1 MSRSNT
7 TRRSAIL
14 NALADKFKEIDG
26 SGAFKARLDGN
37 VETRMKFWDEIEQYP
52 AVHMAAGAETRE
64 YWGGGNKWRFLTITI
79 RAYVNAEDPIEEL
92 EELLEDIETVIDAN
106 NSLTY
111 QQLGTDAGVSQ
122 FTVISI
128 DTDEGVLAPLGI
140 GEMILEARYEE
151 KIMKFLGILILAVS
165 LVTSQRLRHSCFSL
179 GRWKNICYWHNR
191 CCSNWYFSN
200 S

>member
-1 MSRSNT
+1 MARSTT

-14 NALADKFKEIDG
+14 NALAEKFKGIDG
-26 SGAFKARLDGN
+26 SGAFKTRLDDN

-52 AVHMAAGAETRE
+52 AIHMAAGAETRQ
-64 YWGGGNKWRFLTITI
+64 YWGGGNKWRFLNITI
-79 RAYVNAEDPIEEL
+79 RCYVNAEDPIEEL

-111 QQLGTDAGVSQ
+111 RQLGTDAGVSQ

-140 GEMILEARYEE
+140 GEMIIEARY
-151 KIMKFLGILILAVS
+151 
-165 LVTSQRLRHSCFSL
+165 
-179 GRWKNICYWHNR
+179 
-191 CCSNWYFSN
+191 
-200 S
+200 

>member
-26 SGAFKARLDGN
+26 SGSFKSRLDDN
-37 VETRMKFWDEIEQYP
+37 VSVRMKFWDEIEQYP
-52 AVHMAAGAETRE
+52 AIHMAAGSETRE

-79 RAYVNAEDPIEEL
+79 RAYVNNEDPIEEL
-92 EELLEDIETVIDAN
+92 EKLLEDIETVIDTN

-111 QQLGTDAGVSQ
+111 RQLGTDAGVSQ
-122 FTVISI
+122 FTVLTI

-140 GEMILEARYEE
+140 GEMIIEARY
-151 KIMKFLGILILAVS
+151 
-165 LVTSQRLRHSCFSL
+165 
-179 GRWKNICYWHNR
+179 
-191 CCSNWYFSN
+191 
-200 S
+200 

>member
-26 SGAFKARLDGN
+26 SGSYKARLDDN

-52 AVHMAAGAETRE
+52 AVHMAAGTETRE
-64 YWGGGNKWRFLTITI
+64 YYGGGQKWRFLTITI

-92 EELLEDIETVIDAN
+92 EELLEDLETVIDSSN
-106 NSLTY
+106 NLTY
-111 QQLGTDAGVSQ
+111 KQLGTDAGIIQ
-122 FTVISI
+122 LTVISI

-140 GEMILEARYEE
+140 GELIIEARY
-151 KIMKFLGILILAVS
+151 
-165 LVTSQRLRHSCFSL
+165 
-179 GRWKNICYWHNR
+179 
-191 CCSNWYFSN
+191 
-200 S
+200 

>member
-1 MSRSNT
+1 MARSTT

-14 NALADKFKEIDG
+14 NALAEKFKGIDG
-26 SGAFKARLDGN
+26 SGAFKTRLDDN

-52 AVHMAAGAETRE
+52 AIHMAAGAETRQ

-111 QQLGTDAGVSQ
+111 HQLGTDAGVSQ
-122 FTVISI
+122 FSVISI

-140 GEMILEARYEE
+140 GEMIIEARY
-151 KIMKFLGILILAVS
+151 
-165 LVTSQRLRHSCFSL
+165 
-179 GRWKNICYWHNR
+179 
-191 CCSNWYFSN
+191 
-200 S
+200 

>member
-1 MSRSNT
+1 MARSTT
-7 TRRSAIL
+7 TRRGAIL
-14 NALADKFKEIDG
+14 TALADKFKEIDG
-26 SGAFKARLDGN
+26 SGNYRSRLDNN

-64 YWGGGNKWRFLTITI
+64 YWGGGNKWRFLNITI

-111 QQLGTDAGVSQ
+111 RQLGTDAGVTQ
-122 FTVISI
+122 FTVLSI

-140 GEMILEARYEE
+140 GEMIIEARY
-151 KIMKFLGILILAVS
+151 
-165 LVTSQRLRHSCFSL
+165 
-179 GRWKNICYWHNR
+179 
-191 CCSNWYFSN
+191 
-200 S
+200 

>member
-7 TRRSAIL
+7 TRRGAIL
-14 NALADKFKEIDG
+14 TALADKFKEIDG
-26 SGAFKARLDGN
+26 SGNYKARLDNN

-52 AVHMAAGAETRE
+52 AVHMTAGVETRE
-64 YWGGGNKWRFLTITI
+64 YWGGGNKWRFLNITI

-111 QQLGTDAGVSQ
+111 RQLGTDAGVTQ
-122 FTVISI
+122 FTVLSI

-140 GEMILEARYEE
+140 GEMIIEARY
-151 KIMKFLGILILAVS
+151 
-165 LVTSQRLRHSCFSL
+165 
-179 GRWKNICYWHNR
+179 
-191 CCSNWYFSN
+191 
-200 S
+200 

>member
-14 NALADKFKEIDG
+14 SALADKFKEIDG
-26 SGAFKARLDGN
+26 SGNYKARLDNN

-52 AVHMAAGAETRE
+52 AIHMAGGSETRQ
-64 YWGGGNKWRFLTITI
+64 YYGGGQKWRFLTITI
-79 RAYVNAEDPIEEL
+79 RAYVNAEDPIQEL

-111 QQLGTDAGVSQ
+111 HQLGTDAGVSQ

-140 GEMILEARYEE
+140 GEMIIEARY
-151 KIMKFLGILILAVS
+151 
-165 LVTSQRLRHSCFSL
+165 
-179 GRWKNICYWHNR
+179 
-191 CCSNWYFSN
+191 
-200 S
+200 

>member
-1 MSRSNT
+1 MARSNT

-14 NALADKFKEIDG
+14 SALAEKFKEIDG
-26 SGAFKARLDGN
+26 SGNYKTRLDDN

-52 AVHMAAGAETRE
+52 AIHMAGGSETRQ

-106 NSLTY
+106 NTLTY
-111 QQLGTDAGVSQ
+111 HQLGTDAGVSQ

-140 GEMILEARYEE
+140 GEMIIEARY
-151 KIMKFLGILILAVS
+151 
-165 LVTSQRLRHSCFSL
+165 
-179 GRWKNICYWHNR
+179 
-191 CCSNWYFSN
+191 
-200 S
+200 

>member
-7 TRRSAIL
+7 TRRGAIL
-14 NALADKFKEIDG
+14 TALADKFKEIDG
-26 SGAFKARLDGN
+26 SGNYKARLDNN

-64 YWGGGNKWRFLTITI
+64 YWGGGNKWRFLSITI

-111 QQLGTDAGVSQ
+111 RQLGTDAGVTQ
-122 FTVISI
+122 FSVLSIS
-128 DTDEGVLAPLGI
+128 TDEGVLAPLGI
-140 GEMILEARYEE
+140 GEMIIEARY
-151 KIMKFLGILILAVS
+151 
-165 LVTSQRLRHSCFSL
+165 
-179 GRWKNICYWHNR
+179 
-191 CCSNWYFSN
+191 
-200 S
+200 

>member
-1 MSRSNT
+1 MARSNT

-14 NALADKFKEIDG
+14 SALAEKFKEIDG
-26 SGAFKARLDGN
+26 SGNYKTRLDNN

-52 AVHMAAGAETRE
+52 AIHMAGGSETRQ
-64 YWGGGNKWRFLTITI
+64 YYGGGQKWRFLTITI
-79 RAYVNAEDPIEEL
+79 RAYVNAEDPIQEL

-111 QQLGTDAGVSQ
+111 HQLGTDAGVSQ

-140 GEMILEARYEE
+140 GEMIIEARY
-151 KIMKFLGILILAVS
+151 
-165 LVTSQRLRHSCFSL
+165 
-179 GRWKNICYWHNR
+179 
-191 CCSNWYFSN
+191 
-200 S
+200 

>member
-1 MSRSNT
+1 MARSTT

-14 NALADKFKEIDG
+14 NALAEKFKEIDG
-26 SGAFKARLDGN
+26 SGSFKTRLDNN

-52 AVHMAAGAETRE
+52 AIHMAGGSETRQ
-64 YWGGGNKWRFLTITI
+64 YYGGGQKWRFLTITI

-92 EELLEDIETVIDAN
+92 EELLEDLETVIDAN

-111 QQLGTDAGVSQ
+111 RQLGTDAGVSQ

-140 GEMILEARYEE
+140 GEMIIEARY
-151 KIMKFLGILILAVS
+151 
-165 LVTSQRLRHSCFSL
+165 
-179 GRWKNICYWHNR
+179 
-191 CCSNWYFSN
+191 
-200 S
+200 